1 MTEQPVFAAYAY
13 GEMELT
19 KAENVTD
26 AKPDQEASDT

>member
-19 KAENVTD
+19 KAGDINPTEEE
-26 AKPDQEASDT
+26 KEK